1 MSEQKD
7 EQLETL
13 LPEVPEVFP
22 VHKGIT
28 VLRGKT
34 LTTTQSGW
42 FKAVVEV
49 LKGTK
54 RQIRLYGWCKN
65 KEGQY
70 KLRQKFNISPG
81 YAPIVKAVLTK
92 FLTKESLGI
101 LLNEAPEAFPVQDGI
116 TVLRG
121 RTLTT
126 TPSGWRKAITE
137 VSTGNKRQIRFFGWQ
152 KNQAGQYKKRQKFN
166 VSPGYVDTL
175 VQVLEAFLKSVKT
188 SQHW

>member
-1 MSEQKD
+1 MAEQK
-7 EQLETL
+7 EERLEAL
-13 LPEVPEVFP
+13 LPEAPTVFP

-49 LKGTK
+49 LKDTK

-65 KEGQY
+65 KEGEF

-81 YAPIVKAVLTK
+81 YAPIVKDVLTK
-92 FLTKESLGI
+92 FETNENLST
-101 LLNEAPEAFPVQDGI
+101 LLPEAPKAFPVQDGI

-126 TPSGWRKAITE
+126 TPSGWRKAIAE

-152 KNQAGQYKKRQKFN
+152 KNKEGQYKKRQKFN
-166 VSPGYVDTL
+166 VSPGYVDIL